1 MNKSK
6 QADIR
11 RQVALKAASRV
22 SDDRQEALTAAE
34 MFLKWLNKSDEG

>member
-1 MNKSK
+1 MNNSK

-22 SDDRQEALTAAE
+22 SDDRQEALTSAE
-34 MFLKWLNKSDEG
+34 MFLKWLNKVEE